1 MEFVAVNV
9 AGTTGPDWLR
19 RDPALRGHWHALI
32 SFCALRENGGT
43 VVGAAAWTNRD
54 WDRTAGVTKAA
65 LRKLATA
72 DEPLVRWDGADLVVL
87 GYDRGREAAALAA
100 RERGRNAAL
109 TRWHGDQK
117 PEETPPESLE
127 SGDAGAS
134 ADASATGDADAGAT
148 GTTDQS
154 RGDQSRGDQSRGE
167 PVGGSAATGPE
178 IPELAWRC
186 ADYLRKHVLR
196 SNPTNKLSKVD
207 PWEGSKNRKDWADTF
222 RLMVERD
229 PDDRT
234 YDAIKGSV
242 CWLFTQPNNFVVWSA
257 GSLRKKWDN
266 VRHAMNRPVDGKP
279 DSGAGGPK
287 LKVIR

>member
-1 MEFVAVNV
+1 VEFVAVNV

-43 VVGAAAWTNRD
+43 VVGAATWTNRD

-65 LRKLATA
+65 LRKLAA
-72 DEPLVRWDGADLVVL
+72 GDEPLVRWDGDDLVVL

-109 TRWHGDQK
+109 ARWHGDQK
-117 PEETPPESLE
+117 PEETLPESLGSE
-127 SGDAGAS
+127 DASVDAPASAIGDAGA
-134 ADASATGDADAGAT
+134 DAV

-154 RGDQSRGDQSRGE
+154 REDQSREE
-167 PVGGSAATGPE
+167 PVSGSAATGPE

-229 PDDRT
+229 PADRT
-234 YDAIKGSV
+234 YAAIKDSV

-266 VRHAMNRPVDGKP
+266 VRHAMNRPVDRKP

-287 LKVIR
+287 LKAIQ

>member
-1 MEFVAVNV
+1 VEFVAVNV

-32 SFCALRENGGT
+32 SFCAMRENGGT

-54 WDRTAGVTKAA
+54 WDRTAGVTRAA
-65 LRKLATA
+65 LRKLADG
-72 DEPLVRWDGADLVVL
+72 DEPLVRWDGDDLVVL
-87 GYDRGREAAALAA
+87 GYDRGREAAAVAG
-100 RERGRNAAL
+100 RERGRYAAEV
-109 TRWHGDQK
+109 RWHGK
-117 PEETPPESLE
+117 PKSEATPPESLD
-127 SGDAGAS
+127 SVDATAS
-134 ADASATGDADAGAT
+134 APADATGGTSASTA

-154 RGDQSRGDQSRGE
+154 RSDQSREE
-167 PVGGSAATGPE
+167 PVRDSVPTGPE

-186 ADYLRKHVLR
+186 ADYLRKYVLR

-207 PWEGSKNRKDWADTF
+207 PWEGSRNRKDWADTF
-222 RLMVERD
+222 RLMAERD

-234 YDAIKGSV
+234 YDAIKDSV

-266 VRHAMNRPVDGKP
+266 VRHAMNRPVDRKP
-279 DSGAGGPK
+279 DSGAGGPR
-287 LKVIR
+287 LKAIQ